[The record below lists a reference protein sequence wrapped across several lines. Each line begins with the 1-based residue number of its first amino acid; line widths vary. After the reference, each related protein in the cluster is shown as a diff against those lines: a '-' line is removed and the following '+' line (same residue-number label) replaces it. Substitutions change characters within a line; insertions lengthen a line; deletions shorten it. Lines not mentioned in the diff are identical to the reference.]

1 MALKDATTDC
11 NEGSIELFSYYGNLK
26 ISVKATDK
34 ILYVIGNVMVF
45 EDLINKVMVD
55 FAECIFEI

>member
-1 MALKDATTDC
+1 LKDATTGC
-11 NEGSIELFSYYGNLK
+11 IEGIIELFSYYGSLE

-34 ILYVIGNVMVF
+34 ILYVIGNVVIF
-45 EDLINKVMVD
+45 KDFINKVMVD